1 MGLLGIGLVLSGI
14 VGFFGVLMH
23 DGIEA
28 PHPAWWSAWVGYGSM
43 GAIALG
49 ILLCIYAV
57 CVELSKA
64 MGQ

>member
-1 MGLLGIGLVLSGI
+1 MGMLGIGLVLSGI
-14 VGFFGVLMH
+14 LGFLVVFMH

-28 PHPAWWSAWVGYGSM
+28 PQPAWWSYWIGYGSM
-43 GAIALG
+43 VSIIVG